1 MNEHPQPIS
10 EPQPSP
16 RRFLRSRDERWIGGV
31 CGGLG
36 RYFGVDPLLFRVG
49 AIALAFVGG
58 FALFVYAAL
67 WLIVPTDDGT
77 GAPSGPSPL
86 RRLFGGANGRVTAGR
101 VVAIVAAAV
110 GAVVATT
117 TLVAGAVW
125 ATASGGGIWVAVALI
140 AIGVA
145 VVVAALNGRR
155 RAAWL
160 LVPALLIAAP
170 AGFVAAA
177 DVRFD
182 GGFGDRGYQ
191 PTALAALPAHGY
203 KLAAGRLRVDLRNL
217 SLPAGSTTDLP
228 IQVGMGVA
236 TIIVPPSVCVQS
248 DTRVG
253 AGYVDLLGDEQG
265 GLGVRDAVAGASSA
279 APRLA
284 LRAKV
289 GIGAIEVVHRPQ
301 DARFLNGGSG
311 TGGSGDGANSNG
323 DGDNGACGA
332 VSG

>member
-49 AIALAFVGG
+49 AVALAFVGG
-58 FALFVYAAL
+58 AALFVYALL
-67 WLIVPTDDGT
+67 WLVVPTDDGS

-86 RRLFGGANGRVTAGR
+86 RRLLGGVEGRVTAGR
-101 VVAIVAAAV
+101 VAAIVAAAV
-110 GAVVATT
+110 GAVVAT
-117 TLVAGAVW
+117 VALIGGAVW
-125 ATASGGGIWVAVALI
+125 ATAVGGGIWVAIAVI
-140 AIGVA
+140 AIGA
-145 VVVAALNGRR
+145 AAVVAAINGRR

-170 AGFVAAA
+170 AGLAAAA
-177 DVRFD
+177 DVRFQ
-182 GGFGDRGYQ
+182 GGFGDRSYQ
-191 PTALAALPAHGY
+191 PTALAGLPANGY
-203 KLAAGRLRVDLRNL
+203 KLAAGRLRVDLRGI
-217 SLPAGSTTDLP
+217 SLPPGTTTDLP

-248 DTRVG
+248 NTRVG
-253 AGYVDLLGDEQG
+253 AGYVDVLGDAQG
-265 GLGVRDAVAGASSA
+265 GLGVRDAVSGARSS
-279 APRLA
+279 APRLQ
-284 LRAKV
+284 LQAKV
-289 GIGAIEVVHRPQ
+289 GIGAIEVVHRPL
-301 DARFLNGGSG
+301 DARFLDNGSG
-311 TGGSGDGANSNG
+311 GHSSDAAA
-323 DGDNGACGA
+323 GDNAACGA